1 MSQDRHIS
9 QRSMKRGTRAPIL
22 PAGESQVCRMELLE
36 PRLLLSAIVSVD
48 AGPDQTVS
56 EGQAVQFAGSY
67 VAGPPPSG
75 TGWQTTQLTDSAVDA
90 GSYSI
95 DGTQAAWVQGGV
107 FGDVF
112 YSPNPW
118 APPEGREV
126 VQLNMSGPATGP
138 QVQGDYVVWHE
149 QDAAVQQGIF
159 LYNTLTRQQS
169 DIVPF
174 GDFSTLGNPVL
185 SGHRVVWT
193 QSVSGEPDAVWCY
206 DIDTGARAPVHWDGE
221 GAGGQHNP
229 QVSGDKVI
237 WLAPGTDGNLDVFMK
252 DLEAGGPVLNVSSSS
267 VEEQDA
273 RISGDNIIWW
283 ALVGDYSQ
291 IFEYDIS
298 TAGVTQLSDSV
309 FDSFS
314 PRISGQNV
322 AWISGDTSGGGSA
335 LEIFFW
341 DGSTVTQVTNDAQR
355 DDFVDISGTSI
366 VWAKTVEGGS
376 RDVFFFDAATG
387 ETSRITNNGYDDIM
401 PLVSGRNIAWTG
413 QVGGSGQ
420 NHEMFFAKDQS
431 DVVYAYAW
439 DFGDGGTALGT
450 LTPEYAYAFDG
461 EYVAT
466 LTVMAS
472 DGSQMSD
479 DLVVSVAAVGPTA
492 EILGAPPTGQIGEE
506 ITLTGNVRDPDPSDT
521 YVYSWTIARGGDVY
535 AQSTDPTITFTPD
548 ACGTYVVVLAVMATD
563 GEWGDFAWTEINV
576 QSVGSTVAIDG
587 PTTGTEG
594 APITLTAIVNNS
606 DINGTFEYAWTIYR
620 GGEAYTT
627 GSNPTITF
635 TPDDNGIYGVLLA
648 VLDSDEVLGFAQTE
662 IDVQNVAPTAAIA
675 GPSVGVRGQ
684 ALSFAASYTD
694 PGTLDTQTVAWQVVD
709 AGGAVVAAGT
719 GTAIGFT
726 PADLGTY
733 HVGVVVTDKD
743 GGVGT
748 GSAAV
753 QVQAAGILT
762 DPVDGKPALFVG
774 GGSGA
779 DKIDVRPGSQAGT
792 VAVYIGNQ
800 LTGEFST
807 QAPSGE
813 PLARIVIFGGA
824 GGDDIKLAPNLP
836 PIPAE
841 LYGGAG
847 DDKLAGGPGNDI
859 IVGGDGNDFL
869 WGDNGNDLLIGG
881 AGTDKLMGGKGD
893 DVLVGSSYSEEN
905 NRVALRA
912 IMDEWERTDISYV
925 LKCLHLTYGAN
936 VGPVAGLNGDWVLDE
951 TTITDDGVR
960 DKVFGEQGQDYFL
973 IGLEDATDWNLF
985 SELLTVAEVNFLLT
999 I

>member
-1 MSQDRHIS
+1 MLQDHHS
-9 QRSMKRGTRAPIL
+9 AQRSVKRGTDVLVL
-22 PAGESQVCRMELLE
+22 PAGEVQVCQMELLE
-36 PRLLLSAIVSVD
+36 PRLLLSAIVSVE
-48 AGPDQTVS
+48 AGPDQTVPQ
-56 EGQAVQFAGSY
+56 GQAVQFAGSY
-67 VAGPPPSG
+67 EPGQPPSQP
-75 TGWQTTQLTDSAVDA
+75 GWLPQQLTDSAIDA

-126 VQLNMSGPATGP
+126 IQLTGSGTATGP
-138 QVQGDYVVWHE
+138 QVQGNYVVWHDQNAQLE
-149 QDAAVQQGIF
+149 QGIL
-159 LYNTLTRQQS
+159 LYDTLTWQLS
-169 DIVPF
+169 EIVPF
-174 GDFSTLGNPVL
+174 GDFATLGNPVL
-185 SGHRVVWT
+185 SGHRVVWA
-193 QSVSGEPDAVWCY
+193 QSVMGEPDTVWCY
-206 DIDTGARAPVHWDGE
+206 DIDTGESAPVQLQGE

-229 QVSGDKVI
+229 RISGDTVI
-237 WLAPGTDGNLDVFMK
+237 WSAPGVDGNLDIFMK
-252 DLEAGGPVLNVSSSS
+252 DLGAGGAVLNVSNSSA
-267 VEEQDA
+267 EEQDA

-283 ALVGDYSQ
+283 APVGDYSQ
-291 IFEYDIS
+291 IFEYNIS
-298 TAGVTQLSDSV
+298 TAGVTQLSDSA

-355 DDFVDISGTSI
+355 DDYVDISGTSI
-366 VWAKTVEGGS
+366 VWAKTVEGGGS
-376 RDVFFFDAATG
+376 DIFFYDAATG
-387 ETSRITNNGYDDIM
+387 ETSRITTNEYDDIM

-413 QVGGSGQ
+413 QSGGPGQ
-420 NHEMFFAKDQS
+420 NHEIFFAKDQS

-450 LTPEYAYAFDG
+450 LTPEYAYAVGG

-479 DLVVSVAAVGPTA
+479 SLNVSVTSVGPTA

-521 YVYSWTIARGGDVY
+521 YVYSWTIARDNELY
-535 AQSTDPTITFTPD
+535 AQGFDQTISFTPD
-548 ACGTYVVVLAVMATD
+548 SAGVYLAVLAVDATD
-563 GEWGDFAWTEINV
+563 YEWSGFTWTEINV
-576 QSVGSTVAIDG
+576 QGVAATAEILGAPATSDE
-587 PTTGTEG
+587 GT
-594 APITLTAIVNNS
+594 PITLTANVRDADPS
-606 DINGTFEYAWTIYR
+606 DTYEYAWTIAK
-620 GGEAYTT
+620 GGEVYVMGTDPA
-627 GSNPTITF
+627 ITF
-635 TPDDNGIYGVLLA
+635 TPDDNGAYVAVLA
-648 VLDSDEVLGFAQTE
+648 VTATDGGWQGVVSADIAVL
-662 IDVQNVAPTAAIA
+662 NVAPTAAIA
-675 GPSVGVRGQ
+675 GPSAGVRYQ
-684 ALSFAASYTD
+684 ALSFAAIYTD
-694 PGTLDTQTVAWQVVD
+694 PGALDTHTVAWQVVD
-709 AGGAVVAAGT
+709 GNGAVVAAGT
-719 GTAIGFT
+719 GAAMEFT
-726 PADLGTY
+726 PTALGTY

-743 GGVGT
+743 GGVGA

-753 QVQAAGILT
+753 QVDAAGILA

-859 IVGGDGNDFL
+859 IIGGDGNDLL

-881 AGTDKLMGGKGD
+881 TGTDKLMGGKGD

-912 IMDEWERTDISYV
+912 IMDEWARTDISYV
-925 LKCLHLTYGAN
+925 LKCVHLTYG
-936 VGPVAGLNGDWVLDE
+936 GGLNGDYVLDE
-951 TTITDDGVR
+951 TTITDDNLR
-960 DKVFGEQGQDYFL
+960 DKVFGEQGQDYFM

-985 SELLTVAEVNFLLT
+985 SEILTVAEYDFILT
-999 I
+999 V

>member
-1 MSQDRHIS
+1 M
-9 QRSMKRGTRAPIL
+9 
-22 PAGESQVCRMELLE
+22 
-36 PRLLLSAIVSVD
+36 
-48 AGPDQTVS
+48 
-56 EGQAVQFAGSY
+56 
-67 VAGPPPSG
+67 
-75 TGWQTTQLTDSAVDA
+75 
-90 GSYSI
+90 
-95 DGTQAAWVQGGV
+95 
-107 FGDVF
+107 
-112 YSPNPW
+112 
-118 APPEGREV
+118 
-126 VQLNMSGPATGP
+126 
-138 QVQGDYVVWHE
+138 
-149 QDAAVQQGIF
+149 
-159 LYNTLTRQQS
+159 
-169 DIVPF
+169 
-174 GDFSTLGNPVL
+174 
-185 SGHRVVWT
+185 
-193 QSVSGEPDAVWCY
+193 
-206 DIDTGARAPVHWDGE
+206 
-221 GAGGQHNP
+221 
-229 QVSGDKVI
+229 
-237 WLAPGTDGNLDVFMK
+237 
-252 DLEAGGPVLNVSSSS
+252 
-267 VEEQDA
+267 
-273 RISGDNIIWW
+273 
-283 ALVGDYSQ
+283 
-291 IFEYDIS
+291 
-298 TAGVTQLSDSV
+298 
-309 FDSFS
+309 
-314 PRISGQNV
+314 
-322 AWISGDTSGGGSA
+322 
-335 LEIFFW
+335 
-341 DGSTVTQVTNDAQR
+341 TNDAQR

-376 RDVFFFDAATG
+376 RDVFFYDAATA

-413 QVGGSGQ
+413 QVDGSGQ
-420 NHEMFFAKDQS
+420 NYEIFFAKDQS

-521 YVYSWTIARGGDVY
+521 YVYSWTIARDGEVY
-535 AQSTDPTITFTPD
+535 AQGFDQTISFTPD
-548 ACGTYVVVLAVMATD
+548 SAGVYLAVLAVDATD
-563 GEWGDFAWTEINV
+563 YEWSGFTWTEINV

-594 APITLTAIVNNS
+594 APITLTAVVNNS

-620 GGEAYTT
+620 GGEAYAT

-662 IDVQNVAPTAAIA
+662 IDVQNVAPTAGINGPTTGTEGAAITLTSDVTDPGLLDTFSYLWTVTKDGNPYATGTEAGLTFTPDDNGAYAASLMVTDKDGGEGSASAEVDVLNVAPTVTAIA
-675 GPSVGVRGQ
+675 GPSVGVRSQ
-684 ALSFAASYTD
+684 AMSFVASYTD
-694 PGTLDTQTVAWQVVD
+694 PGTLDTHTVAWQVVD

-719 GTAIGFT
+719 GTAIGFA

-733 HVGVVVTDKD
+733 HVNVVVTDKD

-762 DPVDGKPALFVG
+762 DPVDGQPALFVG
-774 GGSGA
+774 GSLGA
-779 DKIDVRPGSQAGT
+779 DKIDVKRGSQAGT

-800 LTGEFST
+800 LVNTFDGQS
-807 QAPSGE
+807 
-813 PLARIVIFGGA
+813 LARIVIFGGA
-824 GGDDIKLAPNLP
+824 GDDDIKIAPNLP
-836 PIPAE
+836 PISVE

-893 DVLVGSSYSEEN
+893 DVLVGSSYSEES

-951 TTITDDGVR
+951 TTITDDNLH